1 MNEAVRDNA
10 FGIGP
15 DFRSNWRRVAGPDG
29 GQDNHP
35 FVLKAPI
42 GIDPR
47 QSVLLT
53 RGRVRAAES
62 LMPRVALPPP
72 APTLRPATAV
82 PLAPIEIDEPPIVR
96 PRVQTLLGRW
106 DGTRRG

>member
-10 FGIGP
+10 FGMGP
-15 DFRSNWRRVAGPDG
+15 DFRPNWRRVAGVDG

-53 RGRVRAAES
+53 RRRVRGAES
-62 LMPRVALPPP
+62 LMPVALRPQ
-72 APTLRPATAV
+72 APRLRPA
-82 PLAPIEIDEPPIVR
+82 APVLPAPPEIDEPPIVR
-96 PRVQTLLGRW
+96 PLVQTLMGRS
-106 DGTRRG
+106 DRTRTS